1 MTQKSKDESISGILR
16 ELTDEIIA
24 LRVSVDRMVEDVAT
38 REVRIKL
45 VVDE

>member
-1 MTQKSKDESISGILR
+1 MTKPTKDESISGILR

>member
-24 LRVSVDRMVEDVAT
+24 LRVSMDRMVEDVAT

>member
-24 LRVSVDRMVEDVAT
+24 LRVSVDRMVEDVST